1 MIIMQDGTALL
12 VDYAHEHSPMVQR
25 DMAEE
30 AWAKDKVLLE
40 VRTERLLKA
49 MKALD
54 EIERQWYKPGVYLDT
69 WMIPILDTI
78 KELRNG

>member
-1 MIIMQDGTALL
+1 MIIMQDD
-12 VDYAHEHSPMVQR
+12 VDFAYERSPLVQR
-25 DMAEE
+25 DMVEE
-30 AWAKDKVLLE
+30 AWSKDKVLLE

-49 MKALD
+49 MTALD